1 MEYKYSFEKL
11 EVWNDA
17 RNLVKMIYLHTNNFP
32 ERERFGLSS
41 QMQRAVV
48 SIVSN
53 IAEGVSRNS
62 VKEKIR
68 FVELAYGSLMELY
81 CQLYVSVDLDYL
93 TPNTFTLIKAEID
106 KIANK
111 ANALKRSFIKAVK
124 QFNDSTIK
132 QLNRYNAFRN

>member
-17 RNLVKMIYLHTNNFP
+17 CNLVKMIYLHTNNFP

-111 ANALKRSFIKAVK
+111 ANALKRNF
-124 QFNDSTIK
+124 IK
-132 QLNRYNAFRN
+132 QLNS

>member
-41 QMQRAVV
+41 QMQRAAV

-53 IAEGVSRNS
+53 ITEGVSRSS

-93 TPNTFTLIKAEID
+93 TPNTFMLIKVEID

-111 ANALKRSFIKAVK
+111 ANALKRSFIK
-124 QFNDSTIK
+124 
-132 QLNRYNAFRN
+132 QLNS

>member
-17 RNLVKMIYLHTNNFP
+17 RKLVKMIYLQPDNFP
-32 ERERFGLSS
+32 EKERFGLSS

-111 ANALKRSFIKAVK
+111 ANALKRSFIK
-124 QFNDSTIK
+124 
-132 QLNRYNAFRN
+132 QLNS

>member
-17 RNLVKMIYLHTNNFP
+17 RNLVKMIYLQTNNFP

-93 TPNTFTLIKAEID
+93 TPNTFMLIKVEID

-111 ANALKRSFIKAVK
+111 ANALKRSFIK
-124 QFNDSTIK
+124 
-132 QLNRYNAFRN
+132 QLNS

>member
-93 TPNTFTLIKAEID
+93 TPDMFTLIKAEID

-111 ANALKRSFIKAVK
+111 ANALKRSFIK
-124 QFNDSTIK
+124 
-132 QLNRYNAFRN
+132 QLND

>member
-17 RNLVKMIYLHTNNFP
+17 RNLVKMIYLQTDNFS
-32 ERERFGLSS
+32 EKERFGLSS

-111 ANALKRSFIKAVK
+111 ANALKRSFIK
-124 QFNDSTIK
+124 
-132 QLNRYNAFRN
+132 QLNS

>member
-93 TPNTFTLIKAEID
+93 TPSTFTLIKAEID

-111 ANALKRSFIKAVK
+111 ANALKRNF
-124 QFNDSTIK
+124 IK
-132 QLNRYNAFRN
+132 QLNS

>member
-17 RNLVKMIYLHTNNFP
+17 RNLLKMIYLHTNNFP

-111 ANALKRSFIKAVK
+111 ANALKRSFIK
-124 QFNDSTIK
+124 QLNDSTIK
-132 QLNRYNAFRN
+132 QLNRYNALRN

>member
-62 VKEKIR
+62 VKEKTR

-111 ANALKRSFIKAVK
+111 ANALKRNF
-124 QFNDSTIK
+124 IK
-132 QLNRYNAFRN
+132 QLNS

>member
-17 RNLVKMIYLHTNNFP
+17 RNLLKMIYLQTNNFP

-41 QMQRAVV
+41 QMQRAAV

-111 ANALKRSFIKAVK
+111 ANALKRNF
-124 QFNDSTIK
+124 IK
-132 QLNRYNAFRN
+132 QLNS

>member
-17 RNLVKMIYLHTNNFP
+17 RNLVKMIYLQTNNFP

-41 QMQRAVV
+41 QMQRAAV

-53 IAEGVSRNS
+53 ITEGVSRSS

-68 FVELAYGSLMELY
+68 FLELAYGSLMELY

-93 TPNTFTLIKAEID
+93 TPDMFTLIKAEID

-111 ANALKRSFIKAVK
+111 ANALKRSFIK
-124 QFNDSTIK
+124 
-132 QLNRYNAFRN
+132 QLND

>member
-111 ANALKRSFIKAVK
+111 ANALKRNF
-124 QFNDSTIK
+124 IK
-132 QLNRYNAFRN
+132 QLNS

>member
-93 TPNTFTLIKAEID
+93 TPDTFTLIKAEID

-111 ANALKRSFIKAVK
+111 ANALKRSFIK
-124 QFNDSTIK
+124 QLNDSTIK
-132 QLNRYNAFRN
+132 QLNRYNALRN

>member
-17 RNLVKMIYLHTNNFP
+17 RNLVKMIYLHTDNFP
-32 ERERFGLSS
+32 EKERFGLSS
-41 QMQRAVV
+41 QMQRAAV

-53 IAEGVSRNS
+53 ITEGVSRSS

-93 TPNTFTLIKAEID
+93 TPDTFTLIKAEID

-111 ANALKRSFIKAVK
+111 ANALKRNF
-124 QFNDSTIK
+124 IK
-132 QLNRYNAFRN
+132 QLND

>member
-111 ANALKRSFIKAVK
+111 ANALKRSFIK
-124 QFNDSTIK
+124 QLNNSTI
-132 QLNRYNAFRN
+132 QRFNN

>member
-11 EVWNDA
+11 EVWNDT
-17 RNLVKMIYLHTNNFP
+17 RNLVKMIYLQTDNFP
-32 ERERFGLSS
+32 EKERFGLSS
-41 QMQRAVV
+41 QMQRAAV

-53 IAEGVSRNS
+53 ITEGVSRSS

-93 TPNTFTLIKAEID
+93 TPDMFTLIKAEID

-111 ANALKRSFIKAVK
+111 ANALKRSFIK
-124 QFNDSTIK
+124 
-132 QLNRYNAFRN
+132 QLND

>member
-17 RNLVKMIYLHTNNFP
+17 RNLVKIIYLQTDNFP
-32 ERERFGLSS
+32 EKERFGLSS
-41 QMQRAVV
+41 QMQRAAV

-53 IAEGVSRNS
+53 ITEGVSRNS

-111 ANALKRSFIKAVK
+111 ANALKRSFIK
-124 QFNDSTIK
+124 
-132 QLNRYNAFRN
+132 QLNS